1 MTEQRKGK
9 PRGRPVGTGT
19 DDTLYLERIAD
30 LMAADPSLRVTRA
43 IKRVLQ
49 QPDATSVVRRLQV
62 KWKADG
68 VRFLA
73 EAQARH
79 AEASRPRASA
89 VRRSPHAS
97 SFEAYRRA
105 NDAHRALSEAF
116 PAMSAMQEL
125 YNSPGMRLAR
135 EMYNSPQMQLAREMQ
150 NSPEMRL
157 AREMQNHPAMQT
169 ARAILEAK
177 ASLTP
182 NIDRAQFEIERS
194 IRELIDPKTI

>member
-9 PRGRPVGTGT
+9 SRGRPVGTGT
-19 DDTLYLERIAD
+19 DDTPYLERIAD
-30 LMAADPSLRVTRA
+30 LMAADPSLRMTRA

-68 VRFLA
+68 ARFLA
-73 EAQARH
+73 EAQTRR

-89 VRRSPHAS
+89 ARRSPHAN

-105 NDAHRALSEAF
+105 NDAHRALSEVF

-125 YNSPGMRLAR
+125 YNSPGMRSAR
-135 EMYNSPQMQLAREMQ
+135 EMYNSP
-150 NSPEMRL
+150 EMRF

-182 NIDRAQFEIERS
+182 NLDRAQFEIAQS
-194 IRELIDPKTI
+194 IRDLMGPKMM